1 MILRLIFIILTYNKK
16 NIVDS
21 FSFSYF
27 NYNFNNKVLTKVVVK
42 NYSKLFAFQ
51 QGLAYYCLLLLF
63 YIFVYLALV
72 FNLTNCVY
80 IIWICVLYKL
90 ISGLN
95 YVYIIYTYSP
105 LSSKVY
111 IYHSNMGFF
120 GSLYVNVVTNLLN
133 NLNILIKYGL
143 HILNIIVSFYFIV
156 AFLINF
162 NWSMLEN
169 AITLLKNFS
178 LFNVVYC
185 QPADNYS
192 PSTSASLWPVNMFT
206 PFNCNSTNSFYR
218 CHGSWRG
225 FGCKLYLLDSS

>member
-1 MILRLIFIILTYNKK
+1 
-16 NIVDS
+16 
-21 FSFSYF
+21 
-27 NYNFNNKVLTKVVVK
+27 
-42 NYSKLFAFQ
+42 
-51 QGLAYYCLLLLF
+51 
-63 YIFVYLALV
+63 
-72 FNLTNCVY
+72 
-80 IIWICVLYKL
+80 
-90 ISGLN
+90 
-95 YVYIIYTYSP
+95 
-105 LSSKVY
+105 
-111 IYHSNMGFF
+111 MGFF

-192 PSTSASLWPVNMFT
+192 PSTSASL
-206 PFNCNSTNSFYR
+206 
-218 CHGSWRG
+218 
-225 FGCKLYLLDSS
+225 